1 MKALTIALLAS
12 SAVSLGG
19 CAATPSSATTSSATG
34 TTTTSA
40 GLTCRHRNA
49 QIEQSI
55 GYCQA
60 VRVGDVL
67 YVSGVPADGPME
79 EAVPAVYRQLQA
91 ILAANGLT
99 FAHVAKENV
108 YVTDLDAFIAQQ
120 HVRKPYYG
128 TWFPS
133 ATWVQVGR
141 LFMPSFVL
149 EIELV
154 AHYPG
159 AE

>member
-1 MKALTIALLAS
+1 MKSLTLALLAS

-19 CAATPSSATTSSATG
+19 CAASPSSATSPSATG
-34 TTTTSA
+34 ATTRA

-99 FAHVAKENV
+99 FAHVAKESV
-108 YVTDLDAFIAQQ
+108 YATDLDAFIAQQ

-128 TWFPS
+128 TWVPS
-133 ATWVQVGR
+133 ATWVQVER

-149 EIELV
+149 EVELV

>member
-1 MKALTIALLAS
+1 MKSCALALLAS
-12 SAVSLGG
+12 SAVFVGG
-19 CAATPSSATTSSATG
+19 CAATPSTATHVSVTG
-34 TTTTSA
+34 TTSSA
-40 GLTCRHRNA
+40 GLTCRHSNA

-79 EAVPAVYRQLQA
+79 QAVPAVYRQLRA

-108 YVTDLDAFIAQQ
+108 YATDLDAFIAQQ
-120 HVRKPYYG
+120 DVRKPFYG
-128 TWFPS
+128 TWVPS
-133 ATWVQVGR
+133 ATWVQVER

-149 EIELV
+149 EVELV
-154 AHYPG
+154 AHFPG
-159 AE
+159 R

>member
-1 MKALTIALLAS
+1 M
-12 SAVSLGG
+12 
-19 CAATPSSATTSSATG
+19 TG
-34 TTTTSA
+34 TTT
-40 GLTCRHRNA
+40 GPTCRHRNA

-91 ILAANGLT
+91 ILEANGLT

-108 YVTDLDAFIAQQ
+108 YATDLDAFIAQQ
-120 HVRKPYYG
+120 DVRKPFYG
-128 TWFPS
+128 TWVPS
-133 ATWVQVGR
+133 ATWVQVER

-149 EIELV
+149 EVELV
-154 AHYPG
+154 AHFPSR
-159 AE
+159 

>member
-1 MKALTIALLAS
+1 MKSLTLALLAWCS
-12 SAVSLGG
+12 VFICG
-19 CAATPSSATTSSATG
+19 CAGTSSAATNV
-34 TTTTSA
+34 SA
-40 GLTCRHRNA
+40 GSQATRASPSCRHRNA

-55 GYCQA
+55 GFCQA

-67 YVSGVPADGPME
+67 YVSGVPADGPMA

-99 FAHVAKENV
+99 FADVVKENV
-108 YVTDLDAFIAQQ
+108 YATDLDAFIAQQ
-120 HVRKPYYG
+120 EARKTYYG

-133 ATWVQVGR
+133 ATWVQVER

-149 EIELV
+149 EVEVV
-154 AHYPG
+154 AHFPG
-159 AE
+159 R